1 MRGKNEV
8 ASKADVVP
16 SGTESLLNGIE
27 ISGENFTVI
36 RITEDDDRL
45 DFLLNVGG
53 ELSCRQMDKLSSLT
67 VLFRGV
73 SSIFSRTI
81 KDLEMYL

>member
-36 RITEDDDRL
+36 RITEDDDCL

-53 ELSCRQMDKLSSLT
+53 ELNCRQMDKLSSLT
-67 VLFRGV
+67 VLF
-73 SSIFSRTI
+73 
-81 KDLEMYL
+81 

>member
-1 MRGKNEV
+1 MRWKNEV
-8 ASKADVVP
+8 ASKTDVVP

-81 KDLEMYL
+81 KDSEMYL